1 MDKSGAQATLA
12 LAEGIHSHTP
22 TIAVVD
28 PRGLDVRSVAYC
40 RTIETAAPEER
51 INRSAHDAIGR
62 LIKQWDPRLWTL
74 SSQNAPANV
83 FNHYSLSGKALGSLS
98 VDAGERISLFGDG
111 DQLVQSWDSRETQR
125 RIDYDG
131 LLRPLAVFE
140 QGKGEVARCTE
151 RYTYASANDDFAA
164 HNQCG
169 QIVRHDDPAGSQTLD
184 EYALTSGVLEQT
196 QRFLQA
202 LEPPDWPP
210 GLAERDAL
218 LEPVAQAATSATRF
232 NPLGD
237 VLEQIDAKGN
247 RQLFDYTVDGQLLA
261 SHLQLS
267 GQAASKTL
275 VSALAYSAYGQV
287 EQETAGN
294 GVVSTLTYRPEDGR
308 LTRLE
313 ARRGAQTLQDLRYDY
328 DPVGNVLSIED
339 GALPIRYFANQRV
352 EPVSRYRYDSLY
364 QLIEAFGWE
373 AGRASRGPGF
383 NRFDDPGA
391 VANYQQTYHYDA
403 GGNLLE
409 LVHVGPQNHSRK
421 LTAARYSNRCLA
433 EQNDRPP
440 TEEEIAAAF
449 DGNGNLLELQPGQ
462 TMNWDLRNQ
471 LREVRPVE
479 REGANDDRE
488 LYLYG
493 GDGMRRRKVR
503 TSHTNAR
510 SLISEVRYLPGLE
523 IRTHAGTGEVLQVI
537 CVQAGRSAMQ
547 VLHWETA
554 PPSGISNDQYRYN
567 LTDHLGSSS
576 LELDSE
582 AEVISQETYHPYG
595 GTAWFAGRSE
605 VEASYKTVRYS
616 GKERDATGLYYYGF
630 RYYAS
635 WLQRWINPDPG
646 GFINGLH
653 LYRMLENNPIIN
665 TDPDGLDPIR
675 AKALWK
681 FAIDRVIQER
691 EPQDIMTIA
700 PGIIGVALVGGAEV
714 FKQVGLSFSRDFVG
728 NRSLFY
734 LSIDSSYESKVVGG
748 TGPIRLKASSAESL
762 NAAIGSPNSEYSA
775 YINSGFYN
783 AGRRANANAP
793 SWASI
798 GSSFIGGGY
807 KRSVAIPEDYE
818 KDYVEFHADDDSY
831 VQTAPLL
838 SKGGSEVFTSE
849 KLDNPKYQFSE
860 KNNIPGH
867 LVHANRPNNRS
878 AISLPTEPCD
888 EKSRTRLVIGLGAG
902 RGDSS
907 PGFTLPE
914 WAQVMN
920 RIDRLNTL
928 PGRSINMD
936 GGDSSVLGVVSQS
949 NIILMNTEAPGSPNR
964 KVGTFIA
971 FSKRRK

>member
-1 MDKSGAQATLA
+1 M
-12 LAEGIHSHTP
+12 
-22 TIAVVD
+22 
-28 PRGLDVRSVAYC
+28 RSVAYC

-98 VDAGERISLFGDG
+98 VDAGERISLFDDG

-421 LTAARYSNRCLA
+421 LTAGRHSNRCLA

-449 DGNGNLLELQPGQ
+449 DGNGNLLDLQPRQ
-462 TMNWDLRNQ
+462 AMTWDLRNQ

-479 REGANDDRE
+479 REGAEDDRE

-503 TSHTNAR
+503 STQTNAR

-537 CVQAGRSAMQ
+537 CVQAGRSTMQ

-554 PPSGISNDQYRYN
+554 PPAGISNDQYRYN

-576 LELDSE
+576 LELDNE

-595 GTAWFAGRSE
+595 STAWFAGRSE

-635 WLQRWINPDPG
+635 WLQRWVNPDPAG
-646 GFINGLH
+646 DVDGLN
-653 LYRMLENNPIIN
+653 LYQIVRNNPLIN
-665 TDPDGLDPIR
+665 IDSDGLMQKSARDVPPVVPERPENLTRSTGAPPRVLPRPSRSTRISESSNLPTTLQNPGSAGSPYNREIGWR
-675 AKALWK
+675 APAASAMQNLSRRENDLNTKVAQSQQMSDVHLNNLNRIFESRLAMNRLK
-681 FAIDRVIQER
+681 VGNP
-691 EPQDIMTIA
+691 EPQTEATSTQIFELQRESKNNYYFLPTTPEARDVPNPNGSFIYVVLADDPGRIYAGA
-700 PGIIGVALVGGAEV
+700 PIGSTTVEDQFKIQGHTSISLREDVLYAGHIILDQGKLESWNNGSGHYMPAPDLHQTNLLPAVQRL
-714 FKQVGLSFSRDFVG
+714 LPS
-728 NRSLFY
+728 SLFVDYRDMTPEQRDRTFALRGY
-734 LSIDSSYESKVVGG
+734 L
-748 TGPIRLKASSAESL
+748 
-762 NAAIGSPNSEYSA
+762 
-775 YINSGFYN
+775 
-783 AGRRANANAP
+783 
-793 SWASI
+793 
-798 GSSFIGGGY
+798 
-807 KRSVAIPEDYE
+807 
-818 KDYVEFHADDDSY
+818 
-831 VQTAPLL
+831 
-838 SKGGSEVFTSE
+838 
-849 KLDNPKYQFSE
+849 
-860 KNNIPGH
+860 
-867 LVHANRPNNRS
+867 
-878 AISLPTEPCD
+878 
-888 EKSRTRLVIGLGAG
+888 
-902 RGDSS
+902 
-907 PGFTLPE
+907 
-914 WAQVMN
+914 
-920 RIDRLNTL
+920 
-928 PGRSINMD
+928 
-936 GGDSSVLGVVSQS
+936 
-949 NIILMNTEAPGSPNR
+949 
-964 KVGTFIA
+964 TF
-971 FSKRRK
+971 